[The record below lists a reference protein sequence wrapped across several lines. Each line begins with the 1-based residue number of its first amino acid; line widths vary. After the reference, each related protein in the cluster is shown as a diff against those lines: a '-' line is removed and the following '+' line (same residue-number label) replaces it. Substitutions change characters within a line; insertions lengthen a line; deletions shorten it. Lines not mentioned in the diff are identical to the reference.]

1 MTGLDS
7 GDAEP
12 QDGGPVAR
20 RVPDPERRPA
30 ALRAEAPAPAP
41 VQPGGGL

>member
-7 GDAEP
+7 RDAEP
-12 QDGGPVAR
+12 QDSGPVAR
-20 RVPDPERRPA
+20 RVPDAERRPA

-41 VQPGGGL
+41 VHPGGGL